1 MPVLLILILG
11 TVMIIFWEFVKEN
24 VEVIG
29 TLATSLAFLAT
40 AWAAYEARHSAKA
53 AMRATQLTADSL
65 LELKK
70 NSFKDWL
77 ELLLEQHNKMLDDVN
92 QALKED
98 RIIKI
103 ISNTN
108 LVKGVYNALIKTPVI
123 IKYINH
129 VTLILDYIDKD
140 FYLPSSAYDEKRSY
154 IKQLHN
160 SINTEVNLVIAILG
174 LNVDN
179 NKSYN
184 AKKLSNLLNDFN
196 YFENELFFEDAIIYA
211 SRLDEYISSKF
222 DEEYRGN
229 VAFYVDEMIRNHY
242 YKFTPSNSYVFR
254 VYQRTT
260 MAVSWSYNTPY
271 QQHLLDKFNALSL
284 QMSSKIGRDMKES
297 VEEVAKFDS
306 NLSKYVGWEY
316 KRGNK
321 TRRRIKNVNQ
331 LKRLMSI
338 YFKSCND
345 KNKKMN
351 DIWLTSQ
358 YDHIHASDIKKELLR
373 YSLFKSYSML
383 RSDPLKK
390 EIIDKIVAEV
400 DKIIDNYKSELNKLS
415 FK

>member
-65 LELKK
+65 LEMKK

-98 RIIKI
+98 KEIKI
-103 ISNTN
+103 TSGTN
-108 LVKGVYNALIKTPVI
+108 IVKNVYNALIKKPVI

-129 VTLILDYIDKD
+129 FTLILDYIDKD
-140 FYLPSSAYDEKRSY
+140 FYLPLSAYDEKKTY

-160 SINTEVNLVIAILG
+160 SINTEVNLIIAILG
-174 LNVDN
+174 LNIDN
-179 NKSYN
+179 NKTYN

-196 YFENELFFEDAIIYA
+196 YFEGELFFEDAVLYA
-211 SRLDEYISSKF
+211 SKMDVYISSKF
-222 DEEYRGN
+222 DEEYRGL

-242 YKFTPSNSYVFR
+242 YKFTPSKSSAFHR
-254 VYQRTT
+254 FQRTT
-260 MAVSWSYNTPY
+260 MVVPWSYNTPY
-271 QQHLLDKFNALSL
+271 RQHLLDKFNELSP
-284 QMSSKIGRDMKES
+284 QMHSKIRRDMKES
-297 VEEVAKFDS
+297 VEEVANFDS
-306 NLSKYVGWEY
+306 NLSNYVGWEY
-316 KRGNK
+316 KRGDK
-321 TRRRIKNVNQ
+321 TRRIIKNKNQ
-331 LKRLMSI
+331 LKRLMNI
-338 YFKSCND
+338 YFEFCKD
-345 KNKKMN
+345 KKITG
-351 DIWLTSQ
+351 IWLAGQ
-358 YDHIHASDIKKELLR
+358 YNRIDSNDIKKELLH
-373 YSLFKSYSML
+373 YSLYKSYSML
-383 RSDPLKK
+383 ITDPLQK
-390 EIIDKIVAEV
+390 EIIDEIVVEV
-400 DKIIDNYKSELNKLS
+400 DKTIDNYKSELNKFS